1 MYSVYEWTA
10 QKSWKKKWFCDISL
24 MCFFYWALNLQFPSK
39 ERRKYFVLWVKS
51 RQKATDRLWCDRH
64 SRSVRWGSK
73 CWACAQG
80 HRKSRRCWSH
90 TPEQTQPQHLFHWL
104 TATAN
109 TEQNA
114 KYLPS
119 LHGFT
124 GLSEKHRWLLKENN
138 LTSHHW
144 HNTQALLIHTYSNLA
159 IWSQRCT
166 L

>member
-1 MYSVYEWTA
+1 MIFSGVFFCTGWGTA
-10 QKSWKKKWFCDISL
+10 FSLKGKKKMSCALYMNEQHKNNWKKWFCDISL

-39 ERRKYFVLWVKS
+39 EQRKCFVLWVKS
-51 RQKATDRLWCDRH
+51 RQKATDRLWYDRH

-109 TEQNA
+109 TEQKLNTCPH
-114 KYLPS
+114 Y
-119 LHGFT
+119 T
-124 GLSEKHRWLLKENN
+124 VLLDCQK
-138 LTSHHW
+138 
-144 HNTQALLIHTYSNLA
+144 NTADSVF
-159 IWSQRCT
+159 S
-166 L
+166 